1 VAAATRLP
9 ARTRWV
15 LRVAWVGLLVGV
27 AGRAGGLLAEDAA
40 RHAFT
45 SVYLVPL
52 MLVVGVR
59 MLPRVS
65 AYPIRF
71 PRLTGAL
78 VWAAVLG
85 GTLRAFAALAD
96 PTLGWP
102 LAWTGGLL
110 LATVVLIFALLAWSP
125 WGVPR
130 PVPREPEVR
139 TGTPG

>member
-1 VAAATRLP
+1 
-9 ARTRWV
+9 
-15 LRVAWVGLLVGV
+15 VAWVGLLVGV
-27 AGRAGGLLAEDAA
+27 VGRAAGLLAEDAA

-78 VWAAVLG
+78 VWAGLLG
-85 GTLRAFAALAD
+85 GALRAFAGAAD
-96 PTLGWP
+96 HALGWP
-102 LAWTGGLL
+102 LAWAGGLL
-110 LATVVLIFALLAWSP
+110 LTVVVLIFALLAWSP

-130 PVPREPEVR
+130 PIPREPEVH
-139 TGTPG
+139 TSTPG